1 MFRSKELL
9 PSSGYTLNPGN
20 SIILQNVMLNTMDE
34 QRKCKNV
41 NKEEGK
47 LRNEL
52 KRNTVKAKKESFES
66 IFHEIKREYLI
77 F

>member
-1 MFRSKELL
+1 
-9 PSSGYTLNPGN
+9 
-20 SIILQNVMLNTMDE
+20 MLNTMDE